1 MSVLLEARG
10 LRKTF
15 ANGVRA
21 VDGVDLRLA
30 EGETLGLVGESG
42 CGKSTTGRIVLRLTR
57 PDAGELRFDGADL
70 LSMRGRSIRRLRAQL
85 QVVPQD
91 PRTSLNPRLD
101 AGQAVA
107 FNLRA
112 HGWREPRRSE
122 RVRELFARVGLAS
135 SHMAS
140 YPHQLSGG
148 QAQRVAIARALA
160 TEPRLVVC
168 DEAVS
173 ALDKS
178 VQAEVLN
185 LLTRIQAQSGVSYLF
200 ISHDLSVVEHV
211 ADRVAVM
218 YLGRIVE
225 TGPAAEVMANPL
237 HPYTQALFASLP
249 GRDREWAHTD
259 GEPPSPRTPPS
270 GCHFRTRCPR
280 VQPRCA
286 DAAPPLV
293 EVRPG
298 HLAACI
304 HHPPMPLPAA
314 PAAVQLTREEEP
326 A

>member
-1 MSVLLEARG
+1 
-10 LRKTF
+10 
-15 ANGVRA
+15 
-21 VDGVDLRLA
+21 
-30 EGETLGLVGESG
+30 
-42 CGKSTTGRIVLRLTR
+42 
-57 PDAGELRFDGADL
+57 
-70 LSMRGRSIRRLRAQL
+70 
-85 QVVPQD
+85 
-91 PRTSLNPRLD
+91 
-101 AGQAVA
+101 
-107 FNLRA
+107 
-112 HGWREPRRSE
+112 
-122 RVRELFARVGLAS
+122 
-135 SHMAS
+135 MAS

-185 LLTRIQAQSGVSYLF
+185 LLTGIQAQSGVSYLF

-218 YLGRIVE
+218 YLGRVVE

-249 GRDREWAHTD
+249 GKDALRHHTE

-280 VQPRCA
+280 VEPRCA
-286 DAAPPLV
+286 EAAPPLV

-298 HLAACI
+298 HRAACV
-304 HHPPMPLPAA
+304 HHPPMAATTQEVPA
-314 PAAVQLTREEEP
+314 
-326 A
+326 

>member
-1 MSVLLEARG
+1 VSAVLEARG

-21 VDGVDLRLA
+21 VDGVDLDVF

-42 CGKSTTGRIVLRLTR
+42 CGKSTTGRIVLRLTD
-57 PDAGELRFDGADL
+57 PDSGELRFEGQDL
-70 LSMRGRSIRRLRAQL
+70 LGARGGALRRLRARL
-85 QVVPQD
+85 QIVPQD
-91 PRTSLNPRLD
+91 PRTSLNPRLT
-101 AGQAVA
+101 AGEAVA

-112 HGWREPRRSE
+112 QGWRQPRRGE
-122 RVRELFARVGLAS
+122 RVRELFARVGLAAA
-135 SHMAS
+135 HLGS
-140 YPHQLSGG
+140 YPHELSGG

-185 LLTRIQAQSGVSYLF
+185 LLTGIQAQAGVSFLF
-200 ISHDLSVVEHV
+200 ISHDLTVVEHV

-218 YLGRIVE
+218 YLGRVVE
-225 TGPAAEVMANPL
+225 TGPAAEVMAHPL
-237 HPYTQALFASLP
+237 HPYTQALFDSLP
-249 GRDREWAHTD
+249 GRVRGRAHAP
-259 GEPPSPRTPPS
+259 GEPPSPRNPPS

-280 VQPRCA
+280 AIPRCA
-286 DAAPPLV
+286 EAAPPLV

-298 HLAACI
+298 HRAACV
-304 HHPPMPLPAA
+304 HHPAMTPDTPHGGIS
-314 PAAVQLTREEEP
+314 
-326 A
+326 